1 MAEAGPDA
9 ATPAAALL
17 DALRASGAEGRDPVR
32 FRFLEALARRAEG
45 HSGEARRRLDERL
58 VRAATALGER
68 CAASPSANALAT
80 GDSAPPAS
88 PLAELLAHIRDHAL
102 PEAPSH
108 PHHAATQRSTNHPTV
123 PLDPPSA
130 RSAVNSAAA
139 VRAARCDVYVPSWR
153 GRCLP
158 VSVSMPSRRTTH
170 LSRCL
175 RTVGC
180 PVAFQPILG
189 PPRVAEDQPVPVD
202 TAPSADTSVIHQA
215 NEKGP
220 GRSRDP

>member
-108 PHHAATQRSTNHPTV
+108 PHHAAADVAPRGELKSVAYFQRTWSQMSIDQQLAQALAQV
-123 PLDPPSA
+123 PENAGPFNPEFLAMRALQRLREIAPAYLRHWLPYLDGLIWLEQA
-130 RSAVNSAAA
+130 GATG
-139 VRAARCDVYVPSWR
+139 RA
-153 GRCLP
+153 
-158 VSVSMPSRRTTH
+158 
-170 LSRCL
+170 
-175 RTVGC
+175 
-180 PVAFQPILG
+180 
-189 PPRVAEDQPVPVD
+189 
-202 TAPSADTSVIHQA
+202 
-215 NEKGP
+215 GP
-220 GRSRDP
+220 GKRKKTKGSGRKAKAG